1 MFFVNPITAWDT
13 GHEFFILC
21 VCVLSFRKPEP
32 KPSQKLIYGNEQY
45 FLP

>member
-21 VCVLSFRKPEP
+21 VCVCVEFSKAWA
-32 KPSQKLIYGNEQY
+32 
-45 FLP
+45 

>member
-21 VCVLSFRKPEP
+21 VCVSFRKPEP

>member
-21 VCVLSFRKPEP
+21 VCVEFSKAWA
-32 KPSQKLIYGNEQY
+32 
-45 FLP
+45 